1 MHSPHPAIPPD
12 AEGLPTSGPHDLNEY
27 IMLTCSVL
35 EQTKSMMERYYSLN
49 TILRHER
56 AGERVQP
63 MRDRLARMVEENKK
77 EEEPGDMWDAHSAH
91 HSEGSNATI
100 GSSQTN
106 RSVLSYLS
114 GPAPVQPSVQIT
126 PE

>member
-1 MHSPHPAIPPD
+1 
-12 AEGLPTSGPHDLNEY
+12 
-27 IMLTCSVL
+27 
-35 EQTKSMMERYYSLN
+35 MMERYYSLN

-77 EEEPGDMWDAHSAH
+77 EEEPGEMWDAASNPN
-91 HSEGSNATI
+91 SEGSRATI

-106 RSVLSYLS
+106 R
-114 GPAPVQPSVQIT
+114 PPCA
-126 PE
+126 